1 MAGLLEGLRVVDM
14 GHVVAVPV
22 AAAMMA
28 DWGADVIKV
37 EPLSGEMARKTARSY
52 RKSREIQVGGRIVN
66 WAVELHNRGKKG
78 IAVDLK
84 KQSGKEIVYRMVE
97 KADIF
102 ISNYAAG
109 ALRRLE
115 MEYDTLKR
123 INPKIIYGS
132 VTGYGRIGPDKEE
145 KGFDITAAWARS
157 GAQHMTADPACA
169 PPMQRGGLMD
179 RTTAA
184 YLVAGLLAALRHRD
198 RTGRGQELEISLY
211 NTGVWSIASDVQ
223 SVLVDQ
229 TFPRNDHFRAP
240 NPLSN
245 NYRSR
250 DDRWIILLNP
260 LFERVLPG
268 LCKAI
273 ERPELADDSRFNSQA
288 AMEQN
293 CEDFIRILDEVFASK
308 DLAEWEKCLRENHV
322 VYGKVQTPSETAFDP
337 QAIANNFFADVGY
350 PGGEEIKLL
359 NTPVKF
365 RENPATIKGPAP
377 QIGQHTEEILLET
390 GYTMEDIARLNEEGV
405 IRPQQD

>member
-1 MAGLLEGLRVVDM
+1 MAGLLEGLQVVDM
-14 GHVVAVPV
+14 GHVVAVPS

-52 RKSREIQVGGRIVN
+52 RKSREIRVGGSIVN
-66 WAVELHNRGKKG
+66 WAFELHNRGKKG
-78 IAVDLK
+78 LAVDLK
-84 KQSGKEIVYRMVE
+84 KRSGKKIVYRLVE

-109 ALRRLE
+109 ALKRLE
-115 MEYDTLKR
+115 MDYDTLKR
-123 INPKIIYGS
+123 MNPKIIYGS
-132 VTGYGRIGPDKEE
+132 VTGYGRVGPDKDE

-179 RTTAA
+179 RTTAS

-198 RTGRGQELEISLY
+198 RTGKGQEIEISLY
-211 NTGVWSIASDVQ
+211 NTGVWSIASDIQ

-245 NYRSR
+245 NYRTR

-268 LCKAI
+268 LCRAI
-273 ERPELADDSRFNSQA
+273 EREELADDSRFNSQA
-288 AMEQN
+288 AMERN
-293 CEDFIRILDEVFASK
+293 CELFIGILDEVFASK
-308 DLAEWEKCLRENHV
+308 DLAEWERRLRENNV
-322 VYGKVQTPSETAFDP
+322 VYGKVQTPTETAHDP
-337 QAIANNFFADVGY
+337 QAIANHFFADVVY
-350 PGGEEIKLL
+350 PGGDEIKLL

-365 RENPATIKGPAP
+365 RENPAAIKGPAP
-377 QIGQHTEEILLET
+377 RVGQHTEEILFEL
-390 GYTMEDIARLNEEGV
+390 GYNGNDMARLKADGV
-405 IRPQQD
+405 IGP